1 TTEQMAQE
9 SGYEGFKVDSAF
21 AKRMSRDPGQRLAE
35 QRREGQELNL
45 VRRSNVEALFAQI
58 AGTEAANSC
67 THCKKGQGPWT
78 KSQPPQ
84 PVATHPYAV
93 PLPIPGPPGG
103 PAATDQAVGHHHMG
117 SSSNAFA
124 SPAQLQAAALWNASG
139 AMFSH
144 DAGVKGTV
152 QSALLQV
159 REATPYQRALIQVE
173 VAAKQL
179 ALKIVEAEE
188 LAVGLG
194 GGGGGG
200 GHGEGGTGTGA
211 GGSEEEVHEGHQ
223 NHHEYAS
230 PPGDGS

>member
-1 TTEQMAQE
+1 MPIPGG
-9 SGYEGFKVDSAF
+9 SGGAANDQVVGHVGGGGSSAF
-21 AKRMSRDPGQRLAE
+21 AVG
-35 QRREGQELNL
+35 
-45 VRRSNVEALFAQI
+45 
-58 AGTEAANSC
+58 AA
-67 THCKKGQGPWT
+67 
-78 KSQPPQ
+78 
-84 PVATHPYAV
+84 
-93 PLPIPGPPGG
+93 
-103 PAATDQAVGHHHMG
+103 
-117 SSSNAFA
+117 A

-194 GGGGGG
+194 QGE
-200 GHGEGGTGTGA
+200 GEGGE
-211 GGSEEEVHEGHQ
+211 GGEGGEDG
-223 NHHEYAS
+223 HHEQGQQSRYKYDS
-230 PPGDGS
+230 PPGEGGS

>member
-1 TTEQMAQE
+1 M
-9 SGYEGFKVDSAF
+9 
-21 AKRMSRDPGQRLAE
+21 
-35 QRREGQELNL
+35 
-45 VRRSNVEALFAQI
+45 
-58 AGTEAANSC
+58 
-67 THCKKGQGPWT
+67 
-78 KSQPPQ
+78 
-84 PVATHPYAV
+84 PVPV
-93 PLPIPGPPGG
+93 PGPGGG
-103 PAATDQAVGHHHMG
+103 PGAAVNDPSSVGHVV
-117 SSSNAFA
+117 NAFA
-124 SPAQLQAAALWNASG
+124 AAPAPSPAQLQAAALWNASG

-194 GGGGGG
+194 HGGEGDGEGGGGGG
-200 GHGEGGTGTGA
+200 AGA
-211 GGSEEEVHEGHQ
+211 VDGEEVHEGQQ
-223 NHHEYAS
+223 NHHEYDS

>member
-1 TTEQMAQE
+1 M
-9 SGYEGFKVDSAF
+9 
-21 AKRMSRDPGQRLAE
+21 P
-35 QRREGQELNL
+35 
-45 VRRSNVEALFAQI
+45 
-58 AGTEAANSC
+58 
-67 THCKKGQGPWT
+67 
-78 KSQPPQ
+78 
-84 PVATHPYAV
+84 V
-93 PLPIPGPPGG
+93 PLPGPGG
-103 PAATDQAVGHHHMG
+103 GASTANDPSVGHVVVG
-117 SSSNAFA
+117 SNAFA
-124 SPAQLQAAALWNASG
+124 APSPAQLQAAALWNASG

-194 GGGGGG
+194 HAGEGGGEGEGGGGGA
-200 GHGEGGTGTGA
+200 GTGA
-211 GGSEEEVHEGHQ
+211 VDGEEVHEAQQQQ
-223 NHHEYAS
+223 NHHEYDS

>member
-1 TTEQMAQE
+1 M
-9 SGYEGFKVDSAF
+9 
-21 AKRMSRDPGQRLAE
+21 P
-35 QRREGQELNL
+35 
-45 VRRSNVEALFAQI
+45 
-58 AGTEAANSC
+58 
-67 THCKKGQGPWT
+67 
-78 KSQPPQ
+78 
-84 PVATHPYAV
+84 V
-93 PLPIPGPPGG
+93 PLPGPSGG
-103 PAATDQAVGHHHMG
+103 AAAVNDPSSVGGHVV
-117 SSSNAFA
+117 NAFA
-124 SPAQLQAAALWNASG
+124 AAGAAAAPSPAQLQAAALWNASG

-194 GGGGGG
+194 HGGEGQDGDGGGGA
-200 GHGEGGTGTGA
+200 GA
-211 GGSEEEVHEGHQ
+211 LAGVVDGEEVHQGQQ
-223 NHHEYAS
+223 NHHEYDS